1 MMEFLS
7 EYGLF
12 FAKTLTLVLAILITI
27 GGIIMLSTK
36 HKRAHEKEIQITH
49 LNKEYENMEKTLK
62 SALMSDHG
70 LKLQFKA
77 EKKAEKAKAKAEKK
91 NKKGKSSEAEQV
103 KKHIYVLDFDGDI
116 KASEVDQFRNEI
128 TAILTNATENDEV
141 VLRLESGGGV
151 VHGYGLA
158 ASQLKRIRDKGIPL
172 TVCVD
177 KVAAS
182 GGYMMAC
189 VANKIISAPFA
200 IVGSIGVLAQIPNF
214 HKLLKKNDI
223 DFEQLSA
230 GEYKR
235 TLTLFGEN
243 TDQARV
249 KMQQELEETHNL
261 FKDFIHHNRPELDLE
276 KVATGEYWLGSRAKE
291 LGLVDELLTSD
302 DYLMAARHDAEIV
315 HLQMSRK
322 PSLMEKLGQVM
333 SISAMRHEKHLR
345 ELQKPMAID
354 G

>member
-12 FAKTLTLVLAILITI
+12 LVKTMTLVLAILFTVGGVIMI
-27 GGIIMLSTK
+27 GTK
-36 HKRAHEKEIQITH
+36 HKRAHEKELKITH
-49 LNKEYENMEKTLK
+49 LNKEYENMEKSLK
-62 SALMSDHG
+62 SALMTDHG
-70 LKLQFKA
+70 LKMILKA
-77 EKKAEKAKAKAEKK
+77 EKKAEKEK
-91 NKKGKSSEAEQV
+91 NKAAKKKKKIEGDAEDV

-116 KASEVDQFRNEI
+116 KASAVDQLRNEV
-128 TAILTNATENDEV
+128 TAILTTATQHDEV

-158 ASQLKRIRDKGIPL
+158 ASQLVRIREKEIPL
-172 TVCVD
+172 TICVD

-189 VANKIISAPFA
+189 VGNKILSAPFA
-200 IVGSIGVLAQIPNF
+200 IVGSIGVLAQLPNV

-235 TLTLFGEN
+235 TLTVFGEN
-243 TDQARV
+243 TDKARE
-249 KMQQELEETHNL
+249 KMQQDLEETHGL
-261 FKDFIHHNRPELDLE
+261 FKDFIHANRPDLELD
-276 KVATGEYWLGSRAKE
+276 KVATGEYWLGTRAHQ
-291 LGLVDELLTSD
+291 LGLVDELKTSD
-302 DYLMAARHDAEIV
+302 DYLMAASKEAEII
-315 HLQMSRK
+315 HLQMSKK
-322 PSLMEKLGQVM
+322 PSLMEKIGGVVSMGALRQ
-333 SISAMRHEKHLR
+333 EKHLR

-354 G
+354 Y